1 VQPRADKLVVTGGF
15 TLLELLVV
23 VAVMACLGAIA
34 TPLAA
39 TFYSSCALKA
49 TMSDICLLVREA
61 RGLALSSDGAHA
73 VTFNPG
79 TGKACLVAARGP
91 DNKWN
96 TADDQVLRT
105 VKVVGRGGGLRFG
118 YGSCGPIPGLAPSD
132 DGITFQVNNSMVCNQ
147 DLSSNAGT
155 VYLVAGNDTAMA
167 LTANSSANGYRLR
180 RCNNGKWETL

>member
-1 VQPRADKLVVTGGF
+1 MFTRTSKSVVTSGF
-15 TLLELLVV
+15 TLLEVMVV
-23 VAVMACLGAIA
+23 VAIVACLGAIA

-39 TFYSSCALKA
+39 NFYSGCALKTA
-49 TMSDICLLVREA
+49 MGDVCLLVREA
-61 RGLALSSDGAHA
+61 RGLALSSDGPHA
-73 VTFNPG
+73 VTFNPV
-79 TGKACLVAARGP
+79 TGRASLALSRGP
-91 DNKWN
+91 DNQWN
-96 TADDQVLRT
+96 TADDQVLSS
-105 VKVVGRGGGLRFG
+105 VKIVGRGGGLRFG

-180 RCNNGKWETL
+180 RCSNGSWEPQ

>member
-1 VQPRADKLVVTGGF
+1 MQTGADNQFGTGGF

-23 VAVMACLGAIA
+23 IAVMACLGAIA

-39 TFYSSCALKA
+39 SIYGKCALKTA
-49 TMSDICLLVREA
+49 MADICLLVREA
-61 RGLALSSDGAHA
+61 RGLALSSADPHA
-73 VTFNPG
+73 VTFNPV
-79 TGKACLVAARGP
+79 TGRACLAAERGP

-96 TADDQVLRT
+96 TADDRVLST
-105 VKVVGRGGGLRFG
+105 VKIVGRGGGLRFG
-118 YGSCGPIPGLAPSD
+118 YGSCGPIPGLATSD

-180 RCNNGKWETL
+180 RCSNGKWDPF

>member
-1 VQPRADKLVVTGGF
+1 VPATSYNRCSRDGF
-15 TLLELLVV
+15 TLIELLMVL
-23 VAVMACLGAIA
+23 AIIACLGAIA

-39 TFYSSCALKA
+39 TFYSTCALKTA
-49 TMSDICLLVREA
+49 MSDICLLVREA
-61 RGLALSSDGAHA
+61 RGLALSSADPHA
-73 VTFNPG
+73 VTFNPV
-79 TGKACLVAARGP
+79 TGRACLALSRGP
-91 DNKWN
+91 DNQWN
-96 TADDQVLRT
+96 TADDQVLSS
-105 VKVVGRGGGLRFG
+105 VKIVGRGGGLRFG

-180 RCNNGKWETL
+180 RCSNGRWEPL